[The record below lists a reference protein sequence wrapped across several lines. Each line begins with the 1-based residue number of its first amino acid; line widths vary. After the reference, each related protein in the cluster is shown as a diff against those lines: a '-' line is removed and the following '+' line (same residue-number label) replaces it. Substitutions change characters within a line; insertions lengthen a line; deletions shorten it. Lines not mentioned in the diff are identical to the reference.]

1 MEIKIVKIAGSM
13 FRAGR
18 RRCLGLS
25 ACFSLIVAACFVCVT
40 TVAHAQTAG
49 EGAIQ
54 GIVTDSSGAVIPHA
68 TVTATNT
75 ATSVAATRQTTGEG
89 IYLISPLLPGTYT
102 VTVAVAGFQDFRQ
115 ENLIVTA
122 MNTYTLNVKLSVGSS
137 SQQITVSAAPPAI
150 DTTTATLGA
159 TISSDVYLQLPILA
173 NNQQRDITSVSNLLP
188 GAQPGARS
196 SLFSGTASRV
206 EEVYLDGIPL
216 TTISQIGDNRPILNL
231 VPAESIDQINVVTNS
246 ASAEYQGAGMVN
258 YTTKSGGNKYH
269 GTVAD
274 YVRNTIFD
282 TWGFTA
288 IAATK
293 TIVVDGVNTTVP
305 VGKPIDHQNELTASI
320 GGPIIIP
327 HLFNG
332 SNKLFFFASY
342 DRFRSRSGANPSAVT
357 IPTTAFQGGD
367 FSSLLASN
375 GGPGYAIYD
384 PTSLT
389 TCTANSTTGPCRYQF
404 GYGPGTGPG
413 PAGNPV
419 TNGQPINVIPATM
432 ISPIAQYMQ
441 KFLPTP
447 STSAIVN
454 NYVNAPPSGYDNWLY
469 SGRVDY
475 DVSERQRISG
485 VVTGGNRQAYPFTA
499 ASSFNNSTLNL
510 PLPYTG
516 SDYSII
522 AGHWAD
528 IEDAYTINQ
537 NLVNQFR
544 FGWSNFGGPPL
555 KNLTEGI
562 TQYAATTAGINF
574 SGVPAT
580 GQALTE
586 FPTVQFSGSNAPNTW
601 GFGSDGVTATTVS
614 QTYTTL
620 DNLLWIKG
628 KHAFTFGFQLQKLQE
643 NASVYDGPTSAL
655 TMAFSPSETAS
666 VVPGSSGGSA
676 YGGNTGFAYAS
687 FLLGAVNGTG
697 ITLQPFSVLGGR
709 YSTYAPYFQDVWKI
723 TSKLTL
729 NLGVRWDYLPPYHEV
744 LNRYSFLN
752 PSIANPVTGNNGALQ
767 FAGSWGGSGVAC
779 NCATPVQT
787 YWKNWQPRI
796 GFNYALNDKTVISA
810 GYATVY
816 SHAGGTG
823 GAGGAYNGT
832 GQLGFTSSPS
842 YADNAAGPSAG
853 PVFYLNNSTGF
864 QSLGIANNN
873 FGGPGY
879 TVPAITPP
887 GAISQTLNVGNTVS
901 STGAFIKASS
911 APGFAD
917 SYLSGRA
924 PQFNFWNFQV
934 QRAFTNNITVS
945 VAYAGTE
952 GHFVAGAS
960 NMRGLYSG
968 QIDPKYWVLGT
979 LLNAAATP
987 ANIAAAQAILP
998 GLQAPY
1004 ASFEQAAE
1012 TSGGAGQATIGQ
1024 MLKWMPQ
1031 FSSTSDTWGS
1041 SSANTSYHALQIS
1054 ARKRMSNGLDLT
1066 VNYTYSKNID
1076 DAGTQRSGFAIP
1088 AGMIATG
1095 KAWAVNRIDRSL
1107 SANSIPQDLNIYGVY
1122 NLPFG
1127 KQGWSSSN
1135 PVVRSVV
1142 KGWNLSGLFTYS
1154 SGTPLLVTSSACSSS
1169 THPGAGTC
1177 MPDLNSAFTSKTIRQ
1192 NGSWGK
1198 GITAKTF
1205 SSISYLQGYVPS
1217 TQDGVGVSSSGTAA
1231 PCASSTGPFCNAGAF
1246 MFGDAGRVM
1255 PFDGLRNPGA
1265 YNLSGS
1271 VFRTFDLTER
1281 LKFVFRAD
1289 CQNITNKVTFG
1300 GIQTSMNSAAFGTVS
1315 SATGN
1320 TGSRDFQFSGR
1331 INF

>member
-1 MEIKIVKIAGSM
+1 MKKMKMVGLI
-13 FRAGR
+13 FRAGLR
-18 RRCLGLS
+18 GRLGLS
-25 ACFSLIVAACFVCVT
+25 ACFSLIVAAYFICI
-40 TVAHAQTAG
+40 ASAANAQTAG

-54 GIVTDSSGAVIPHA
+54 GILTDPTGAVVPHA
-68 TVTATNT
+68 AVTATNN
-75 ATSVAATRQTTGEG
+75 ATGVPATRQTTGEG

-102 VTVAVAGFQDFRQ
+102 VTVTASGFQDFRQ
-115 ENLIVTA
+115 EKLVVTA
-122 MNTYTLNVKLSVGSS
+122 MSTYTLNIKLSVGSS
-137 SQQITVSAAPPAI
+137 SQQITVTEAPPAI
-150 DTTTATLGA
+150 DTTSATLGA

-173 NNQQRDITSVSNLLP
+173 NNQQRDITAVSNLLP

-196 SLFSGTASRV
+196 SLFGGTASRV

-274 YVRNTIFD
+274 YIRNTAFD

-288 IAATK
+288 IANTTK
-293 TIVVDGVNTTVP
+293 KLVNGVITTVP
-305 VGKPIDHQNELTASI
+305 AGKPIDHQNELAASI

-332 SNKLFFFASY
+332 RNKLFFFASY
-342 DRFRSRSGANPSAVT
+342 DRFHSRSGANPGTVT
-357 IPTTAFQGGD
+357 IPTTGFQNGD
-367 FSSLLASN
+367 FSALLASN

-384 PTSLT
+384 PTSLSA
-389 TCTANSTTGPCRYQF
+389 CTVNSTTGPCRYQF

-413 PAGNPV
+413 PAGNP
-419 TNGQPINVIPATM
+419 TPNGSPVNVIPSGL
-432 ISPIAQYMQ
+432 ISPIAQYLQ
-441 KFLPTP
+441 KFLPAPT
-447 STSAIVN
+447 TSAITN
-454 NYVNAPPSGYDNWLY
+454 NYLYGPPSGYDNWLY
-469 SGRVDY
+469 SGRIDY
-475 DVSERQRISG
+475 DISEKQRISG
-485 VVTGGNRQAYPFTA
+485 VVSGGNRQAYPFTA
-499 ASSFNNSTLNL
+499 ASPFNNSSINL

-516 SDYSII
+516 SDYSTI

-555 KNLTEGI
+555 RNLTQGI
-562 TQYAATTAGINF
+562 HDYEATTAGISF
-574 SGVPAT
+574 SGVPAD

-586 FPTVQFSGSNAPNTW
+586 FPTIQFNGSNAPNTW

-628 KHAFTFGFQLQKLQE
+628 KHAYTFGFQMQKLQE

-655 TMAFSPSETAS
+655 TMAFSTSETAS
-666 VVPGSSGGSA
+666 IVPNGSSYA

-687 FLLGAVNGTG
+687 FLLGAVNSTG

-709 YSTYAPYFQDVWKI
+709 YSTYAPYFQDVWKVND
-723 TSKLTL
+723 KLTV
-729 NLGVRWDYLPPYHEV
+729 NIGIRWDYLPPYHEV

-752 PSIANPVTGNNGALQ
+752 PNITNPVTGNNGALQ
-767 FAGSWGGSGVAC
+767 FAASWGGSGVSC
-779 NCATPVQT
+779 NCKTPVNT
-787 YWKNWQPRI
+787 YWKNWQPRFGI
-796 GFNYALNDKTVISA
+796 NYAINDKTVISA
-810 GYATVY
+810 GFATVY

-832 GQLGFTSSPS
+832 GQLGFTSSPNF
-842 YADNAAGPSAG
+842 ADNAAGANAG
-853 PVFYLNNSTGF
+853 PAFYLNNSTGF
-864 QSLGIANNN
+864 QSLGLANSN

-879 TVPAITPP
+879 TVPPITAP
-887 GAISQTLNVGNTVS
+887 GAVSQTLNVGNTVS
-901 STGAFIKASS
+901 SAGKFVTASS
-911 APGFAD
+911 SPGFAD
-917 SYLSGRA
+917 SYISGRA
-924 PQFNFWNFQV
+924 PQFNFWNFAV
-934 QRAFTNNITVS
+934 QRAFTNNITIS

-952 GHFVAGAS
+952 SHFIAGAS
-960 NMRGLYSG
+960 NMRGLYSN
-968 QIDPKYWVLGT
+968 QINPQYWALGG
-979 LLNAAATP
+979 LLNSPATAA
-987 ANIAAAQAILP
+987 NVAAAQAIMP
-998 GLQAPY
+998 GIQVPY
-1004 ASFEQAAE
+1004 ASFEQAANLN
-1012 TSGGAGQATIGQ
+1012 GGQATIGQ

-1031 FSSTSDTWGS
+1031 FSSVSDTWGS
-1041 SSANTSYHALQIS
+1041 SSANASYHALQIS
-1054 ARKRMSNGLDLT
+1054 AHKRMSNGLDLT

-1088 AGMIATG
+1088 AAMIATS
-1095 KAWAVNRIDRSL
+1095 KAWAQNRIDRSL
-1107 SANSIPQDLNIYGVY
+1107 SANSVPQDLNIYGVY

-1127 KQGWSSSN
+1127 RQGWSGSN
-1135 PVVRSVV
+1135 PVVRTVV

-1154 SGTPLLVTSSACSSS
+1154 SGTPLLVTSSACNSS

-1177 MPDLNSAFTSKTIRQ
+1177 MPDLNPAFNSKNIRQ

-1198 GITAKTF
+1198 GTNATNFGTIH
-1205 SSISYLQGYVPS
+1205 YLQGYVPS
-1217 TQDGVGVSSSGTAA
+1217 TADGTGVAADGATAVACGSSA
-1231 PCASSTGPFCNAGAF
+1231 GPFCNANAF
-1246 MFGDAGRVM
+1246 MFGDAARVM
-1255 PFDGLRNPGA
+1255 PFDGLRNPGS

-1271 VFRTFDLTER
+1271 VYRTFDLTER
-1281 LKFVFRAD
+1281 LKFIFRAD

-1300 GIQTSMNSAAFGTVS
+1300 GIQASMNNAAFGTVS